1 MSVRAS
7 ASTTLDTSAI
17 ALSGLCL
24 VHCLALPLMA
34 AALPL
39 AGVLAEAE
47 WVHKV
52 LVMTAIPISN
62 FAMLRGRREGGGA
75 VFIGLASFGLFLLT
89 SAAFIEPLHDHE
101 TALTVSGA
109 LSLATAH
116 IFRWVRHSRA

>member
-7 ASTTLDTSAI
+7 TSATLDTSAI

-47 WVHKV
+47 WVHKAFV
-52 LVMTAIPISN
+52 VTAIPISI
-62 FAMLRGRREGGGA
+62 FSMLRGRRDGGGA

-89 SAAFIEPLHDHE
+89 CAAFIEPLHDHE

-109 LSLATAH
+109 LCLATAH
-116 IFRWVRHSRA
+116 IYRWVRHSRA